1 MNAYA
6 SSDGPGGPYVVPP
19 AGPSGGSVFGVDP
32 ADLDVAAKAAKDTGE
47 AMPKELKNIHEPSDK
62 VVAALSGWRVGES
75 LKNCTAA
82 WEECLKN
89 LATEVDNV
97 SLKLTQTAADYRN
110 ADHGGAVSLK
120 ATGAG
125 LSPQA
130 GS

>member
-6 SSDGPGGPYVVPP
+6 SSDGPVGPVGPLGPYAISP
-19 AGPSGGSVFGVDP
+19 AAPGVGQTFGVNP
-32 ADLDVAAKAAKDTGE
+32 ADLDAAAKAAKDTGE
-47 AMPKELKNIHEPSDK
+47 AMPNELKAIHEPSDAA
-62 VVAALSGWRVGES
+62 VAALSGWRVGAS

-89 LATEVDNV
+89 LATEIDQV
-97 SLKLTQTAADYRN
+97 SLKLGQTAAGYRD
-110 ADHGGAVSLK
+110 ADHNNAVS
-120 ATGAG
+120 